1 MTLSA
6 PLVRGLAVV
15 ALGATLAL
23 SHIAFAAAAPGPSS
37 LQSSLQSSLP
47 SSLPSAGLQKASDVE
62 TTAAVGP
69 RREMAENC
77 YVDTQ
82 VVKGLRGKPVVLRV
96 EECD

>member
-23 SHIAFAAAAPGPSS
+23 SHIAFAAAAPGP
-37 LQSSLQSSLP
+37 SSLQSSLP

>member
-6 PLVRGLAVV
+6 PLFRGLTVL

-23 SHIAFAAAAPGPSS
+23 SHIAFAAAAPVPA
-37 LQSSLQSSLP
+37 
-47 SSLPSAGLQKASDVE
+47 SLPSANLPSASLHKAADVE

-69 RREMAENC
+69 RRELAENC
-77 YVDTQ
+77 YFDTQ

>member
-37 LQSSLQSSLP
+37 LQSSL
-47 SSLPSAGLQKASDVE
+47 PSAGLQKASDVE
-62 TTAAVGP
+62 TTASVGP

>member
-1 MTLSA
+1 MTFSA
-6 PLVRGLAVV
+6 PLIRGLAVL

-23 SHIAFAAAAPGPSS
+23 SHVAFAAAAPMPA
-37 LQSSLQSSLP
+37 
-47 SSLPSAGLQKASDVE
+47 SLPSASTLQKASDVE
-62 TTAAVGP
+62 TTASTAP
-69 RREMAENC
+69 RRELAENC